1 LGGGCRKTDAFTSAG
16 LRPKLGANLVVCSVQ
31 PLGQEIHLATKTIK
45 KSEGHNLTTATV
57 QQTANSSDS
66 VGQKKADLILS
77 RGRVLSGR

>member
-57 QQTANSSDS
+57 QQTANIKRFGWSKE
-66 VGQKKADLILS
+66 G
-77 RGRVLSGR
+77 